1 MKASIK
7 QIIQMT
13 GYSPATVSNALNRKK
28 GVSSEAI
35 ERIQQAADELGYQF
49 SKSVNKIKFVTYRK
63 NGSII
68 DDSLIFPAMI
78 EGVERQ
84 ANELGYETTF
94 CLLNYEDE
102 FFEEKLVEV
111 LTDISSFL
119 ILLGTE
125 MQEEDFEKFLDYKG
139 HMVVLDGWSEN
150 MGFDGI
156 LINNTDAACK
166 AVNYLV
172 EKGHKE
178 IGYLRG
184 VSRIK
189 AFCYREY
196 GYKRSLQSNGL
207 KLDQEYMVTLGTK
220 VENAY
225 EDMKQFLKKNPRLP
239 TAYFADNDLIALG
252 ALKAL
257 QERGIRVPEDVSII
271 GFDDMKFGAVSSPRL
286 TTIHVFK
293 HEMGEVAVRRVLD
306 HVKYSGNQVK
316 MKIQVGT
323 KFIERESVKDLNY

>member
-1 MKASIK
+1 
-7 QIIQMT
+7 MT

-166 AVNYLV
+166 AVNY
-172 EKGHKE
+172 
-178 IGYLRG
+178 R
-184 VSRIK
+184 
-189 AFCYREY
+189 F
-196 GYKRSLQSNGL
+196 
-207 KLDQEYMVTLGTK
+207 GTK
-220 VENAY
+220 Y
-225 EDMKQFLKKNPRLP
+225 EKNSLSRW
-239 TAYFADNDLIALG
+239 AV
-252 ALKAL
+252 L
-257 QERGIRVPEDVSII
+257 QWKVI
-271 GFDDMKFGAVSSPRL
+271 K
-286 TTIHVFK
+286 
-293 HEMGEVAVRRVLD
+293 
-306 HVKYSGNQVK
+306 
-316 MKIQVGT
+316 
-323 KFIERESVKDLNY
+323 